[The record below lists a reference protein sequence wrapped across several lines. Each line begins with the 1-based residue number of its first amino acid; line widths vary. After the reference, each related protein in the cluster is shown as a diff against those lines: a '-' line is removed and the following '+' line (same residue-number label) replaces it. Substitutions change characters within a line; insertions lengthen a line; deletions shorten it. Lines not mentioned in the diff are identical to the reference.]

1 MTDEPFSRNKP
12 ATLHDVARLAGVSYQ
27 TVSRVVNNNPN
38 VADDTRERVSKA
50 IQELD
55 YRPNRAARSLI
66 TRRSQTLHLISFNI
80 SYFRPVR
87 YIIQAAKD
95 LGYHIGVT
103 LLTENTSQDELRVLL
118 NELTARMIDGFLL
131 FDPGFELIYEDMNKL
146 CRNIPFVQIGA
157 CPCPMIPAVVFDQR
171 HGTQLVLRHLINLGH
186 RHIAEISGIIVNNYD
201 GRVRHE
207 MYLDIMRAYDLKPG
221 PSIISDFTIPG
232 GYQAA
237 HKLLDLGEPFTALVC
252 GNDELALGAL
262 HALHERG
269 FRVPEDISVVGFDD
283 NLEISFTEPPLTTI
297 RQDYEAISRQSIQ
310 YLISLIENPRT
321 PHFQQMIYPQLMVR
335 KSTQPVEENLLI
347 SLHPRA

>member
-1 MTDEPFSRNKP
+1 MHDDSYPLIKP

-38 VADDTRERVSKA
+38 VAEDTRERVTQA

-80 SYFRPVR
+80 NYFRPVR

-95 LGYHIGVT
+95 MGYHIGVT
-103 LLTENTSQDELRVLL
+103 LLTDSTSKEDLRELL

-131 FDPGFELIYEDMNKL
+131 FDPGIEFVFEEMNKL

-171 HGTQLVLRHLINLGH
+171 HGTQLVLRHLLDLGH
-186 RHIAEISGIIVNNYD
+186 RQIAEISGLIINNYD

-207 MYLDIMRAYDLKPG
+207 MYLEMMKAYDLNPG
-221 PSIISDFTIPG
+221 PSVTGDFTIPG
-232 GYQAA
+232 GYQATL
-237 HKLLDLGEPFTALVC
+237 KLLDLGEPFTALVC

-269 FRVPEDISVVGFDD
+269 LRIPEDVSVVGFDD
-283 NLEISFTEPPLTTI
+283 NLEVSFTEPPLTTV

-321 PHFQQMIYPQLMVR
+321 PHYQQMIFPQLIVR
-335 KSTQPVEENLLI
+335 ESTQPI
-347 SLHPRA
+347 FGK

>member
-1 MTDEPFSRNKP
+1 MPDDSFTFTKP

-38 VADDTRERVSKA
+38 VAPDTRERVSKA
-50 IQELD
+50 ILELD

-80 SYFRPVR
+80 NYFRPVR

-95 LGYHIGVT
+95 MGYHIGVT
-103 LLTENTSQDELRVLL
+103 LLTDSTSKEDLRQLL
-118 NELTARMIDGFLL
+118 SELTARMIDGFLL
-131 FDPGFELIYEDMNKL
+131 FDPGIEFVYDEMNKL

-171 HGTQLVLRHLINLGH
+171 HGTQLVLRHLLDLGH
-186 RHIAEISGIIVNNYD
+186 RQIAEISGLITNNYD

-207 MYLDIMRAYDLKPG
+207 MYLEMMKAYDLNPG
-221 PSIISDFTIPG
+221 PYITGDFTIPG

-237 HKLLDLGEPFTALVC
+237 FKLLDLGKPFTALIC

-269 FRVPEDISVVGFDD
+269 LRIPEDISVVGFDD
-283 NLEISFTEPPLTTI
+283 NLEVSFTEPPLTTI

-321 PHFQQMIYPQLMVR
+321 PHYQQMIFPQLIVR
-335 KSTQPVEENLLI
+335 ESTRLI
-347 SLHPRA
+347 LAK

>member
-1 MTDEPFSRNKP
+1 MTDDTRYLNRP
-12 ATLHDVARLAGVSYQ
+12 AT
-27 TVSRVVNNNPN
+27 N
-38 VADDTRERVSKA
+38 VANDTRERVSKA
-50 IQELD
+50 ILELD

-80 SYFRPVR
+80 NYFRPIR

-95 LGYHIGVT
+95 MGYHIGVT
-103 LLTENTSQDELRVLL
+103 LLTESTSKEDLRLLL

-131 FDPGFELIYEDMNKL
+131 FDPGIEFVFEEMNKL

-171 HGTQLVLRHLINLGH
+171 HGTQLVLRHLFDLGH
-186 RHIAEISGIIVNNYD
+186 RKIAEISGLIINNYD

-207 MYLDIMRAYDLKPG
+207 MYLEMMRANNLNPG
-221 PSIISDFTIPG
+221 PMVTGDFTIPG
-232 GYQAA
+232 GYLAA
-237 HKLLDLGEPFTALVC
+237 QKLLDLGEPFTALVC

-269 FRVPEDISVVGFDD
+269 VRVPLDVSVVGFDD

-321 PHFQQMIYPQLMVR
+321 PHYQQMIYPQLITR
-335 KSTQPVEENLLI
+335 QSTQSI
-347 SLHPRA
+347 KID